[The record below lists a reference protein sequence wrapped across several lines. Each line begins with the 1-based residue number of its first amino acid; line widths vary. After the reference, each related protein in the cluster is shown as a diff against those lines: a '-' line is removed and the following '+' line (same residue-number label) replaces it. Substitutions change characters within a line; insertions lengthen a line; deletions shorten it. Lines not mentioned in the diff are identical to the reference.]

1 MLLKRKRY
9 FHLWYQD
16 SNPKRLC
23 EEIKNVRKGG
33 LTSSLSLRMIL
44 RRSLSKSPSSLS
56 FAITSSL
63 LTVTVARFLFS
74 VPLFSIA
81 VNSYTEFATVV
92 YSSRHSSCPAYVEL
106 SPSCIPMLSPFL
118 FVSFFVQF
126 FFYNIRNGFS
136 CNIFIALIYFK
147 REKIIKRKD

>member
-1 MLLKRKRY
+1 MY
-9 FHLWYQD
+9 
-16 SNPKRLC
+16 

-63 LTVTVARFLFS
+63 LAVTFARFLFS
-74 VPLFSIA
+74 VLLFSIA

-92 YSSRHSSCPAYVEL
+92 YSSRHSSCLAYVEL
-106 SPSCIPMLSPFL
+106 SPFCIPMLLSPFL
-118 FVSFFVQF
+118 FVSFFSV

-147 REKIIKRKD
+147 REKIIKRKDWV